1 MAEDGN
7 HLAWDLSLL
16 EDKSKI
22 RTGCEPANNAT
33 LNDLEPALIKRS
45 GKFAAVPQRMAH
57 YTANR
62 ETALEALLTRQK
74 GDPAHA
80 AGQPS
85 GPGAVWS
92 GMGEICL
99 RDCPGRAGRR
109 MRPASFRRDPRRRRD
124 RIRPTLRLIQAVRW
138 GTRNP
143 SESQMN
149 LR

>member
-1 MAEDGN
+1 M
-7 HLAWDLSLL
+7 L
-16 EDKSKI
+16 EDKSQI
-22 RTGCEPANNAT
+22 RSGCEPANNA
-33 LNDLEPALIKRS
+33 ALIKRS
-45 GKFAAVPQRMAH
+45 GKVETVPDGIVN

-62 ETALEALLTRQK
+62 EEALEALLTRQK
-74 GDPAHA
+74 GNTADA

-85 GPGAVWS
+85 GPGAVWG
-92 GMGEICL
+92 GMGEICP
-99 RDCPGRAGRR
+99 RDGSGRAGRR
-109 MRPASFRRDPRRRRD
+109 MRLASFRRDPRRRRD

>member
-1 MAEDGN
+1 MDGGN
-7 HLAWDLSLL
+7 HFSQDES
-16 EDKSKI
+16 EIHTSC
-22 RTGCEPANNAT
+22 GPANNAT
-33 LNDLEPALIKRS
+33 LNDLELALIKRS

-74 GDPAHA
+74 GDAAHA

-92 GMGEICL
+92 EMGEICL

-109 MRPASFRRDPRRRRD
+109 MRPASFWRGPAVAKTVSGTPCNSSRRFGGVPGILQR
-124 RIRPTLRLIQAVRW
+124 AK
-138 GTRNP
+138 
-143 SESQMN
+143 
-149 LR
+149 